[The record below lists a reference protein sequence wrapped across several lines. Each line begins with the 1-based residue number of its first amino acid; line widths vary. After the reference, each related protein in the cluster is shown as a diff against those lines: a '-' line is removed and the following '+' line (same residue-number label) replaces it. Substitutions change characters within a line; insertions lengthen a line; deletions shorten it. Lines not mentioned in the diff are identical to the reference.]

1 MGKISF
7 LAGVGAGYVLGT
19 RAGRQRYEKIKAA
32 SAKVWQS
39 GPVQSQVGTVKE
51 TAKTKAGPAVTDKV
65 SSVAKATSEKLRG
78 GGGAHSSTEPPTT
91 AEAYRS
97 PSPAAA
103 SPGAD
108 AWAQATRSGTT
119 NGASASGASASGE
132 TDPSAQ
138 I

>member
-7 LAGVGAGYVLGT
+7 LAGLGVGYVLGAQ
-19 RAGRQRYEKIKAA
+19 AGRQRYEKIKAA
-32 SAKVWQS
+32 SSKVWRS

-51 TAKTKAGPAVTDKV
+51 AAKTKAGPAVTDKV

-78 GGGAHSSTEPPTT
+78 GGGGAHSSSEPPTT

-97 PSPAAA
+97 PSPAAT

-108 AWAQATRSGTT
+108 AWAQATSGGTTT
-119 NGASASGASASGE
+119 NGASAD
-132 TDPSAQ
+132 TDPAAQ